1 MDPAC
6 RIRGRGISST
16 SRLVG
21 CRMHR
26 MGMRVSPHH
35 TLTVLGFVKRCGGS
49 REVRKRRSSRWRI
62 MIIIGR
68 IRDRDRKGHGGC
80 ERPEMTGKGGKW
92 TIVVVVESGREVGG
106 SGSYRSKMVGRLRS
120 WSHLSRRVGGRM
132 MECLLRHW
140 SRLLEGGGNLER
152 CHCHEHPTRQLP
164 PHHMFQRW
172 TDLQMI
178 KVVGMKGIC
187 VIRR

>member
-1 MDPAC
+1 MDPTC

-16 SRLVG
+16 TLVG

-49 REVRKRRSSRWRI
+49 REVRKRRSGGWRI
-62 MIIIGR
+62 MVVIGG
-68 IRDRDRKGHGGC
+68 IRDRNRKSHGRS
-80 ERPEMTGKGGKW
+80 EWSEMTGKSGKW
-92 TIVVVVESGREVGG
+92 TIVVVVESRREIGG
-106 SGSYRSKMVGRLRS
+106 SGSYWSKMVGRLRS
-120 WSHLSRRVGGRM
+120 WSHLSRRVGGGM

-152 CHCHEHPTRQLP
+152 CHCH
-164 PHHMFQRW
+164 
-172 TDLQMI
+172 
-178 KVVGMKGIC
+178 
-187 VIRR
+187 